1 MLAEAETDGN
11 ALRTVNSIHDH
22 QIFGT
27 ARGRCPNTAYAD
39 RATIVI
45 TVRNVSGTPTPILIT
60 GPVALE
66 LCEMLLP
73 LRAQRY

>member
-27 ARGRCPNTAYAD
+27 ARGRCPKTAAAD
-39 RATIVI
+39 RAKMGI
-45 TVRNVSGTPTPILIT
+45 TVRDSSGTPTPIPIT

-73 LRAQRY
+73 LRAQRD

>member
-11 ALRTVNSIHDH
+11 ALRTANSVHDH
-22 QIFGT
+22 ETFGM
-27 ARGRCPNTAYAD
+27 ARGRCPKTANAES
-39 RATIVI
+39 ATIGI
-45 TVRNVSGTPTPILIT
+45 TVRDVSGTPTPILIT